1 MKRNN
6 TDSKTHHSYSETS
19 ENAYIPKWCAFC
31 LPDELVC
38 IQYQGS
44 FALQIVLTD
53 IVLSMAARI
62 HMLAGF

>member
-1 MKRNN
+1 L
-6 TDSKTHHSYSETS
+6 KTHLSYYENS
-19 ENAYIPKWCAFC
+19 ENAYIPKSFIFW

-44 FALQIVLTD
+44 FALQTVLTD

-62 HMLAGF
+62 HLLARF